1 MLNVNLNIETPWS
14 SGVALKIITTLGGSA
29 NTLVVGGAV
38 RNWLIDENVNDIDF
52 ASKFL
57 PKKSMKLLSEKGFI
71 VKPIGIE
78 HGTIAVYKNNK
89 VYEITTLRKDIITDG
104 RHAKV
109 LFGTDWKED
118 ALRRDF
124 TINALYAD
132 QFGNVMDPTGLGYK
146 DLEDKKLR
154 FIGCAEERIKEDYLR
169 ILRYFRFLNKFST
182 DIHKESYDACLK
194 FSNGIKSLS
203 GERILTEFSKIFE
216 DKNFAKSMTVCLDE
230 NLFRF
235 VYSLEYLNNLKIN
248 KKIWNRILKIIS
260 KEKNS
265 IINPFLFLSCFLL
278 TFIKNENID
287 HVILVKNIS
296 NRLKISKYE
305 QNFMIKIIYWIKN
318 IENITKHEIYKVW
331 LDLGEKSI
339 NHLKLIY
346 QIFDFKYSDEVT
358 IALNNKPKSF
368 ACSGEDAKNIGLK
381 EGKKIGKLLNDV
393 RDWWIDKDCKPS
405 YDECLKILEKKSKKI
420 L

>member
-1 MLNVNLNIETPWS
+1 
-14 SGVALKIITTLGGSA
+14 
-29 NTLVVGGAV
+29 
-38 RNWLIDENVNDIDF
+38 
-52 ASKFL
+52 
-57 PKKSMKLLSEKGFI
+57 
-71 VKPIGIE
+71 
-78 HGTIAVYKNNK
+78 
-89 VYEITTLRKDIITDG
+89 
-104 RHAKV
+104 
-109 LFGTDWKED
+109 
-118 ALRRDF
+118 
-124 TINALYAD
+124 
-132 QFGNVMDPTGLGYK
+132 
-146 DLEDKKLR
+146 DKKLR

-346 QIFDFKYSDEVT
+346 QIFDF
-358 IALNNKPKSF
+358 
-368 ACSGEDAKNIGLK
+368 
-381 EGKKIGKLLNDV
+381 
-393 RDWWIDKDCKPS
+393 
-405 YDECLKILEKKSKKI
+405 
-420 L
+420 